1 MTSKSSR
8 NDGCAAQVNF
18 LTLTSSALITAKR
31 LQLKQTRKEAAAAA
45 AADDA
50 SSSAAAKAKDD

>member
-45 AADDA
+45 ADA

>member
-1 MTSKSSR
+1 MTSKTSR

-45 AADDA
+45 AADA

>member
-8 NDGCAAQVNF
+8 NDGCAAQVNL

-45 AADDA
+45 ADA
-50 SSSAAAKAKDD
+50 SSSAAAKEKDD

>member
-45 AADDA
+45 ADA
-50 SSSAAAKAKDD
+50 SSSAAAKEKDD

>member
-45 AADDA
+45 A